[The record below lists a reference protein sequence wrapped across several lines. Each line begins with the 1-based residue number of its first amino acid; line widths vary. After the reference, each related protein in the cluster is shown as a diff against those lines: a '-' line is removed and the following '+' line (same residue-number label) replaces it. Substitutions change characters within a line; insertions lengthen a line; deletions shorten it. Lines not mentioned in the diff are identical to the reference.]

1 MEEKNGGI
9 GGIIICGLV
18 ALGLIGSCTQDSGST
33 SSTTS
38 TYTSSPSSHSDYH
51 DMRSRGHSEEDA
63 VIFQMLK
70 NQGYSDY
77 DAIDATMSS
86 KNR

>member
-1 MEEKNGGI
+1 MDEKNNGI
-9 GGIIICGLV
+9 GGVVI
-18 ALGLIGSCTQDSGST
+18 LGLLGLAVIGSCTQDSGTSSST
-33 SSTTS
+33 ST
-38 TYTSSPSSHSDYH
+38 TYTSAKHSDYH

-77 DAIDATMSS
+77 DALNATMSS
-86 KNR
+86 KE

>member
-1 MEEKNGGI
+1 MEEKNSGI
-9 GGIIICGLV
+9 GGIILCGIL
-18 ALGLIGSCTQDSGST
+18 ALGVIGSCTQDSGTT
-33 SSTTS
+33 SSNTTS
-38 TYTSSPSSHSDYH
+38 TYTNSHSDYH

-63 VIFQMLK
+63 VIFQILK
-70 NQGYSDY
+70 DQGYSDY

>member
-1 MEEKNGGI
+1 MSSENNSGI
-9 GGIIICGLV
+9 GGIVI
-18 ALGLIGSCTQDSGST
+18 LGLLGLGVIGSCNNSGST
-33 SSTTS
+33 TTS
-38 TYTSSPSSHSDYH
+38 TSSPTYTSSHSDYH

-77 DAIDATMSS
+77 DALNATMSS
-86 KNR
+86 KE